1 MKNMILIGVLA
12 ALATGAAIGAQATL
26 GSRIGAVIG
35 PVRTGMLMNVVGG
48 GLALLLF
55 LASLLIPGQEGVA
68 VGRNVFQMLLAAGL
82 LGVIIV
88 TGVSFSLQST
98 GVTAGLATIILGQM
112 ALGIFVDASGWGG
125 AQPIPLSLP
134 RLAGLGVMAL
144 AVYLLL
150 PRS

>member
-55 LASLLIPGQEGVA
+55 LASLLIPGQEGGA
-68 VGRNVFQMLLAAGL
+68 VSRNVFQMLLAAGL
-82 LGVIIV
+82 LGVFIV
-88 TGVSFSLQST
+88 MGVSFSLQST
-98 GVTAGLATIILGQM
+98 GVTAGLATILLGQM

-125 AQPIPLSLP
+125 VEPIPLNLP
-134 RLAGLGVMAL
+134 RLVGLAVMAL
-144 AVYLLL
+144 AIYLLL